1 MLPTEVQGSSY
12 EGMMHI
18 SDWMPTILSAAGVTD
33 LPEGIDGIDHW
44 DALTTVDAQS
54 PRTEFLY
61 NIDPYYST
69 MVHMD
74 DGSINTM
81 LTRVKPRAALR
92 VGDWKLLLNEY
103 CVSYFNPLEDLGR
116 PEGCGQDSCA
126 TPGIDVNSTNFLF
139 NLITDPYEETN
150 VIDEYPDIAK
160 KMMLKID
167 DYMQDMVEPH
177 FRGTD
182 AIAYSVWARSGFIT
196 PWVHTETPLEG
207 ESTLNASTTGRGQDY
222 PDESEAGPFED
233 GADGGVESMA
243 L

>member
-1 MLPTEVQGSSY
+1 MLPSDVTGSSY

-18 SDWMPTILSAAGVTD
+18 SDWMPTILSAAGVAD
-33 LPEGIDGIDHW
+33 LPEGLDGIDHW

-69 MVHMD
+69 MVQMT

-126 TPGIDVNSTNFLF
+126 TPGADVNSTNFLF
-139 NLITDPYEETN
+139 NLITDPYEENN
-150 VIDEYPDIAK
+150 VIDE
-160 KMMLKID
+160 
-167 DYMQDMVEPH
+167 V
-177 FRGTD
+177 
-182 AIAYSVWARSGFIT
+182 SVGAGVGAGVG
-196 PWVHTETPLEG
+196 PGVG
-207 ESTLNASTTGRGQDY
+207 AGVGAVCAASTTHR
-222 PDESEAGPFED
+222 
-233 GADGGVESMA
+233 
-243 L
+243 